1 MRLFGMLLFS
11 ASLLFG
17 AHVRWHSDFHEAH
30 QEALQTG
37 KTLMVL
43 LLQSK
48 RDAIAHKMLTTLFM
62 NRPYIQQINSRFV
75 AVLLSSNQT
84 DSYPIEMLYTLTYPT
99 LFFLDAQELFT
110 CKPLRGSF
118 SAAQLKQHLVEC
130 R

>member
-1 MRLFGMLLFS
+1 MRLFGMLLLS

-17 AHVRWHSDFHEAH
+17 AHVRWHSDFHAAH

-48 RDAIAHKMLTTLFM
+48 RDGTAHKMLTTLFM